1 MPRAPRKL
9 DTEEEL
15 YAAAMR
21 ALMRRSYS
29 IHQMLEYLERR
40 AADAA
45 VVRSVIERLK
55 QRQYLDDARYAR
67 DFARSHAQLRR
78 QGRFRITRELR
89 SRGVPD
95 RFIEAALRDAFAETN
110 EAELLR
116 IRLKRRLA
124 RMTGEIDS
132 RKLASL
138 YRNLMAAGFSADLI
152 RSELRAIAEQPMPDL
167 PETFEDEA

>member
-9 DTEEEL
+9 ETEDQL
-15 YAAAMR
+15 YAAALQ

-29 IHQMLEYLERR
+29 IHQMLEHLERR
-40 AADAA
+40 VAE
-45 VVRSVIERLK
+45 VSFVRPVIERLK

-78 QGRFRITRELR
+78 QGRFRIARELR

-95 RFIEAALRDAFAETN
+95 RFIESALEEAFMETD
-110 EAELLR
+110 EATLLR
-116 IRLKRRLA
+116 VRLKKRLA
-124 RMTGEIDS
+124 RANGELDQ

-138 YRNLMAAGFSADLI
+138 YRNLMAAGFSSDLI
-152 RSELRAIAEQPMPDL
+152 RTELRTVTKEAIAEL
-167 PETFEDEA
+167 PEACEDDE